1 MGSNVEK
8 QLKEKVKQFENRED
22 RKHFFEMKKGKN
34 NRHGGR
40 DFRRFGEKKFS
51 SKSSSFSRSRSSNQ
65 DERGSKDRIAK
76 RLSMLGVA
84 SRREAEK
91 LILDGKVK
99 INGIECRDLTFLVSY
114 EDTIAVNGKD
124 VKNKPIKTQ
133 IYLMNKPTGY
143 ITSTNDPQGR
153 KTIFEL
159 IPDKFGKLMAI
170 GRLDFNTAGLLLLT
184 NNGELARLMEM
195 PATGLKRVYFAKV
208 IGEIN
213 DETKQKLTSLKH
225 GIKIEGVEYG
235 SMFVTIEDYSSDRA
249 TLKIVIFEG
258 KNNEIRRIMWHLGLK
273 VVKLTRIQYGDYR
286 LSGLPSGCVKESP
299 FLPDMK
305 FLSKK
310 ASANAKRYNLRKAKE
325 EDKNKK
331 KQEKND
337 KNMDEDNSDNDVKKN
352 KKNNAIANN
361 NVANDTKDIKREGCD
376 TKENT
381 QKSPD
386 LENNVADSC
395 SVSQEIVEEVKDS
408 PKNTEKSETQE
419 EIVTNIAE
427 NVVEAGEESTEEKH
441 AEPTTAKVV
450 EKDDNKAVG
459 KQQDLQN
466 EDKNN
471 NEINVEQVNQADNK
485 TEEK

>member
-1 MGSNVEK
+1 MGSNVER
-8 QLKEKVKQFENRED
+8 QLKEKVKQFENREA
-22 RKHFFEMKKGKN
+22 RKRFFEMKKGKSGG
-34 NRHGGR
+34 HGGR
-40 DFRRFGEKKFS
+40 DFRKFGDKKFGNRH
-51 SKSSSFSRSRSSNQ
+51 SSFSRSRNSGQ

-99 INGIECRDLTFLVSY
+99 INGIECKDLTFLVSY
-114 EDTIAVNGKD
+114 EDAIAVNGKE

-143 ITSTNDPQGR
+143 VTSTNDPQGR

-159 IPDKFGKLMAI
+159 IPDKFGRLMTI

-184 NNGELARLMEM
+184 NNGEVARLMEM

-208 IGEIN
+208 LGDIN
-213 DETKQKLTSLKH
+213 DETRQKLISLKH
-225 GIKIEGVEYG
+225 GIKIDGVEYG

-258 KNNEIRRIMWHLGLK
+258 KNNEIRRVMWHLGLK

-299 FLPDMK
+299 FLPDVK

-310 ASANAKRYNLRKAKE
+310 ASENAKRYNVRKAKE

-331 KQEKND
+331 KEEKKD
-337 KNMDEDNSDNDVKKN
+337 KNADGKQNVEKDGIAVDCDLDSDVDDV
-352 KKNNAIANN
+352 
-361 NVANDTKDIKREGCD
+361 VQ
-376 TKENT
+376 KECCATDST
-381 QKSPD
+381 QALTD
-386 LENNVADSC
+386 LENNAVDSC
-395 SVSQEIVEEVKDS
+395 SASQEVVEELNDS
-408 PKNTEKSETQE
+408 ANNTEQHE
-419 EIVTNIAE
+419 EQGWMTTDATE
-427 NVVEAGEESTEEKH
+427 SVVKVKEESTEEKTI
-441 AEPTTAKVV
+441 EKTTDTAV
-450 EKDDNKAVG
+450 EKSDN
-459 KQQDLQN
+459 QDICNQAEVLN
-466 EDKNN
+466 DDKNN
-471 NEINVEQVNQADNK
+471 GETNVESINTPEAK

>member
-1 MGSNVEK
+1 MGSNIEK
-8 QLKEKVKQFENRED
+8 QLKEKVKQFENREE
-22 RKHFFEMKKGKN
+22 RKRFFEMKNGKN

-40 DFRRFGEKKFS
+40 DFHKFGDKKFGNRNS
-51 SKSSSFSRSRSSNQ
+51 GFLRSRNSSQ
-65 DERGSKDRIAK
+65 DERVSKDRIAK

-91 LILDGKVK
+91 MILDGKVK

-114 EDTIAVNGKD
+114 DDTIAVNGKD

-143 ITSTNDPQGR
+143 VTSTNDPQGR

-159 IPDKFGKLMAI
+159 IPAKFGKLMAI

-184 NNGELARLMEM
+184 NNGEVARIMEM

-213 DETKQKLTSLKH
+213 DEIKQKLTSLKH

-235 SMFVTIEDYSSDRA
+235 SMFVNVEDYSSDRA

-310 ASANAKRYNLRKAKE
+310 ASANAKRYTLRKAKE
-325 EDKNKK
+325 EDKGKK

-337 KNMDEDNSDNDVKKN
+337 KNIDNNNDDIDESDVVTNDEAVNDVKKEKDN
-352 KKNNAIANN
+352 KQK
-361 NVANDTKDIKREGCD
+361 TK
-376 TKENT
+376 
-381 QKSPD
+381 D
-386 LENNVADSC
+386 LENNVVDNR
-395 SVSQEIVEEVKDS
+395 SVSQEIVDEVKDNS
-408 PKNTEKSETQE
+408 KNIEKNEEQE
-419 EIVTNIAE
+419 EIAINIAE
-427 NVVEAGEESTEEKH
+427 SVVKTDEKSTEEKQTEQITEM
-441 AEPTTAKVV
+441 AV
-450 EKDDNKAVG
+450 EKNDNKAVG
-459 KQQDLQN
+459 NQQDEPN
-466 EDKNN
+466 EDKSN
-471 NEINVEQVNQADNK
+471 NEADVEKVSQIEET

>member
-1 MGSNVEK
+1 MGSNIEK

-22 RKHFFEMKKGKN
+22 RKRFFEMKNGKN

-40 DFRRFGEKKFS
+40 DFHKFGDKKFGS
-51 SKSSSFSRSRSSNQ
+51 RYSSFSRARNSSQ

-133 IYLMNKPTGY
+133 IYLMNKPTGCV
-143 ITSTNDPQGR
+143 TSTNDPQGR
-153 KTIFEL
+153 KTIFEF
-159 IPDKFGKLMAI
+159 IPDKFGKLMTI

-184 NNGELARLMEM
+184 NNGEIARLMEM

-208 IGEIN
+208 LGEIN
-213 DETKQKLTSLKH
+213 DEVKQKLTSLKN

-286 LSGLPSGCVKESP
+286 LSGLPSGCLKESP
-299 FLPDMK
+299 FLPDVR
-305 FLSKK
+305 FLLKK
-310 ASANAKRYNLRKAKE
+310 ASANAKRYNVRKSKE
-325 EDKNKK
+325 EDENKK

-337 KNMDEDNSDNDVKKN
+337 KNIDTDSNDIEEENITSNDEVVNDVKN
-352 KKNNAIANN
+352 IEQ
-361 NVANDTKDIKREGCD
+361 EGCD
-376 TKENT
+376 AAETT
-381 QKSPD
+381 QKLPVV
-386 LENNVADSC
+386 ENNAVDGC
-395 SVSQEIVEEVKDS
+395 PVSQEVAEELKDS
-408 PKNTEKSETQE
+408 PKNIEQSEKKE
-419 EIVTNIAE
+419 EVATNITE
-427 NVVEAGEESTEEKH
+427 SVVAVEKGKMEEKRI
-441 AEPTTAKVV
+441 EPTTEIEG
-450 EKDDNKAVG
+450 EKNDNKDVG
-459 KQQDLQN
+459 NQVDESKM
-466 EDKNN
+466 NN
-471 NEINVEQVNQADNK
+471 QSNKEADAEQVSNKDNK
-485 TEEK
+485 TEKKS